1 MRIYKE
7 LLMEIIEDA
16 QFFVVELDNGEQEF
30 FDSPYYAF
38 KFAKVQEEARRGSV
52 DYVAIGMFY
61 DEEANGTVYRGQQLR
76 YILRALDNPVAWIK
90 TVSEVLSER
99 EDSEDS

>member
-1 MRIYKE
+1 
-7 LLMEIIEDA
+7 MEIIEDE

-38 KFAKVQEEARRGSV
+38 KFAKMHENARRGSV
-52 DYVAIGMFY
+52 EYVAVGYFY
-61 DEEANGTVYRGQQLR
+61 DEEADGTVYRGQQLR

-90 TVSEVLSER
+90 TVSEVLNER
-99 EDSEDS
+99 EQDE